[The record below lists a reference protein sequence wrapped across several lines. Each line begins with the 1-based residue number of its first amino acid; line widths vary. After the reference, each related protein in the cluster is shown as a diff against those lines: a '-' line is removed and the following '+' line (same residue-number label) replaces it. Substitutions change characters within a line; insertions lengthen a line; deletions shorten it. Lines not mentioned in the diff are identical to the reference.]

1 MRLPDKKN
9 SDMLEPA
16 RLDTTTPMSRDNT
29 K

>member
-16 RLDTTTPMSRDNT
+16 RLDTTMPMNRDST